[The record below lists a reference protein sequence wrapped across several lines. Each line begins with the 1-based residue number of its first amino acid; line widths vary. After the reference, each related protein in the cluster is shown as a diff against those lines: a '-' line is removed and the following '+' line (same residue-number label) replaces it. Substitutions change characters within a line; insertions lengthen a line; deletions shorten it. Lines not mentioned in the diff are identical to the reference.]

1 MPTLE
6 VLRQRVENTRQWV
19 ASLDLDAIASPDRG
33 DTTDLKEIGVALTA
47 TVVSALELAE
57 AVQRARANG
66 RTWTQI
72 AVILAVSKQ
81 AARERFGEQ

>member
-1 MPTLE
+1 MPSIE
-6 VLRQRVENTRQWV
+6 VLRERVDTTRRWI
-19 ASLDLDAIASPDRG
+19 ASLDLDAIASPDRE